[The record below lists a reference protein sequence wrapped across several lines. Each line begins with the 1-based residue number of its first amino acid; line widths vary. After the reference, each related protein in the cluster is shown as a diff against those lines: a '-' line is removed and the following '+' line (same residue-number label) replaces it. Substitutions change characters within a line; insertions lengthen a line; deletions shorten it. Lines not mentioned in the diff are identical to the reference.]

1 VGLGEAEELD
11 TITALPHSG
20 SSLDPRLRRTRAA
33 PKARSANSGPSSF
46 LRSAL
51 RASLDPKYTQRY
63 FHAKVVPGPGDP
75 AEKGTRSARWRHRPS
90 VTPEP
95 RPQIASKPRVI
106 ASILRFRLARD
117 MATARS
123 HNSSI
128 SSCNSAGISAEGGA

>member
-1 VGLGEAEELD
+1 MGLGEAEELD

-75 AEKGTRSARWRHRPS
+75 AEKGTRSARWRHRPAQHETERENEDRRKAES
-90 VTPEP
+90 RLVASCA
-95 RPQIASKPRVI
+95 QIARATRIGGSV
-106 ASILRFRLARD
+106 LRKTEPAVACWHRG
-117 MATARS
+117 AT
-123 HNSSI
+123 
-128 SSCNSAGISAEGGA
+128 